1 MIGAANLEA
10 YTEKVANGHRRKGK
24 SNNKPSCSNG
34 SLSKFVNGGHFAIVF
49 FRDNDR
55 LVGLDS
61 KLCKSADESIDH
73 DLTAVSPPQ
82 IQPIHSFS

>member
-10 YTEKVANGHRRKGK
+10 YTEKVAGHRRKGK

-61 KLCKSADESIDH
+61 KLCKRADESIDH